1 MNKFILGG
9 ILAAISLMAIY
20 GTSASNQVISRVDGT
35 DPTSTQSNF
44 GPANSAS
51 GGTAVALNPDEA
63 SEDDSFVE
71 VSAQTPLE
79 KAGTIPQRQ
88 TVGTTP
94 NFGATATNAE
104 DDTDGEIVEPA
115 QPEPEPPATP
125 VGETAAP
132 GTPAPAAPAQ
142 AEEPI
147 RALW

>member
-51 GGTAVALNPDEA
+51 GGTAVALNPDES
-63 SEDDSFVE
+63 SEDDPFVE

-94 NFGATATNAE
+94 NFGATPANTG
-104 DDTDGEIVEPA
+104 DDTDGAVVEPA
-115 QPEPEPPATP
+115 PPAPEPPATP
-125 VGETAAP
+125 AEEAP
-132 GTPAPAAPAQ
+132 AAPAAPAQ

>member
-51 GGTAVALNPDEA
+51 GGTAVASNREEA
-63 SEDDSFVE
+63 CGEEQLEE
-71 VSAQTPLE
+71 VSDETPLE

-94 NFGATATNAE
+94 NFGESAANVE
-104 DDTDGEIVEPA
+104 DDTDGAVVDPA
-115 QPEPEPPATP
+115 PPAPEPPATP
-125 VGETAAP
+125 AEEAP
-132 GTPAPAAPAQ
+132 AAPAAPAQ